1 MKISVQTSEG
11 EKIVQIVHRKNG
23 TTFIRKAPV
32 HTWVNP
38 PPSLR
43 KTQAILAHAAM
54 SQFGKKGDQGKQV
67 SDAVKE
73 AFEGY
78 ARMPKPLNKTELE
91 IAAANPEYMKQVL
104 KIKGEK

>member
-11 EKIVQIVHRKNG
+11 KKVVQIVHRKNG

-32 HTWVNP
+32 HTWINP
-38 PPSLR
+38 PPSLKR
-43 KTQAILAHAAM
+43 TQAILAQAAM
-54 SQFGKKGDQGKQV
+54 EQFGRTDGDGMAV
-67 SDAVKE
+67 ANAVKE
-73 AFEGY
+73 AFHGY
-78 ARMPKPLNKTELE
+78 AKMPRPLNKTELE